1 MRREDVLI
9 EALPYIRRFYG
20 SKIVI
25 KVGGHAL
32 ISEELMENITKDI
45 VLLKFVG
52 INPVVVHG
60 GGPEITKL
68 MERLGKKPRF
78 VAGLRITDEETMKI
92 ARMVLVGDVN
102 EKIVSLIG
110 KHGGK
115 GIGLSGNDGKLI
127 VARRKEKLLVKVEGE
142 EKEVDLGWVGD
153 VEKINPEILEITAEK
168 GYIPVVAPIAVDKE
182 GNSLNVNADS
192 VAGEIAI
199 ALKASKLILLTDV
212 PGILKDASDESSLIS
227 SLRCEELRR
236 MISEGIVAGGMLPKA
251 DACLRV
257 ADEGIACHIID
268 GRRPHSLLLELFT
281 DEGVGTMVVKS
292 TTPP

>member
-236 MISEGIVAGGMLPKA
+236 MISEALS
-251 DACLRV
+251 L
-257 ADEGIACHIID
+257 EGCY
-268 GRRPHSLLLELFT
+268 RRRMHA
-281 DEGVGTMVVKS
+281 
-292 TTPP
+292 

>member
-153 VEKINPEILEITAEK
+153 VEKINPEILEITAER

-182 GNSLNVNADS
+182 GNSC
-192 VAGEIAI
+192 
-199 ALKASKLILLTDV
+199 LLYTSPSPRD
-212 PGILKDASDESSLIS
+212 
-227 SLRCEELRR
+227 
-236 MISEGIVAGGMLPKA
+236 
-251 DACLRV
+251 
-257 ADEGIACHIID
+257 
-268 GRRPHSLLLELFT
+268 
-281 DEGVGTMVVKS
+281 
-292 TTPP
+292 